1 MMDMITPYRNL
12 FWFGVVFF
20 FFGGTEWGEREEMC
34 SFKLYFVHNLLLF
47 ALSRRDARGAHKGDI
62 GMQNNQQEEVH

>member
-20 FFGGTEWGEREEMC
+20 FLEGQNGEKGRRC
-34 SFKLYFVHNLLLF
+34 V
-47 ALSRRDARGAHKGDI
+47 ALSFILFIICFYLHSVGGIQGVLTR
-62 GMQNNQQEEVH
+62 VT